1 MAKQKQLIK
10 QVVDKLRTDSGA
22 ADRLIEL
29 TKHRSNRIRIGR
41 DMQPRKGNLPYLGVS
56 IMSSIPINVSVTSV
70 QIAAVRFSCYSTT
83 ELTAIDIADRI
94 EVLLD
99 DSSGSNRS
107 FFDFSGS
114 VAGEVRNKST
124 RFSSRDG
131 IAFDDEKDVWSIFVY
146 ADIIWDSQI

>member
-1 MAKQKQLIK
+1 
-10 QVVDKLRTDSGA
+10 
-22 ADRLIEL
+22 
-29 TKHRSNRIRIGR
+29 
-41 DMQPRKGNLPYLGVS
+41 MQPRKGNLPYLGVS
-56 IMSSIPINVSVTSV
+56 IMSSIPINTSVTSI

-83 ELTAIDIADRI
+83 ELTVIDIADRI

-99 DSSGSNRS
+99 DSTGSNRS

-114 VAGEVRNKST
+114 VSGEVRNKST